1 MIEEKSEINFEIKIS
16 KSLDKEIEN
25 NFNAFKNKGLKKYS
39 EDFLKNHIFENSFL
53 REEDSIVEFSFII
66 LSFLVLFSFGITSVI
81 LHNGY
86 LLLGAISS
94 MLMFFIINSEVET
107 KKRCKKWMKKDDNLF
122 LLKKSLFDEE
132 NVSQDILKLFIK
144 EYGED
149 ALITIMKNKDVVL
162 YKDIKYYIKN
172 REKIIKEQQE
182 IALHI
187 LERQTRDIKIKEAVT
202 CLLQE

>member
-1 MIEEKSEINFEIKIS
+1 MIEEKNKINFKIKIS

-25 NFNAFKNKGLKKYS
+25 KFNAFKNTGLKKYS
-39 EDFLKNHIFENSFL
+39 EDFLKNHIFENLLL
-53 REEDSIVEFSFII
+53 REENSIVEFSFII
-66 LSFLVLFSFGITSVI
+66 LSLLVFFSFGITAVN
-81 LHNGY
+81 LHNSY
-86 LLLGAISS
+86 LILGMVSS
-94 MLMFFIINSEVET
+94 LPMFFIINSEVEQ
-107 KKRCKKWMKKDDNLF
+107 KKRCKKWMKDDNN
-122 LLKKSLFDEE
+122 LLILKESLFNDEH
-132 NVSQDILKLFIK
+132 VPKDILKLFIK